1 MPAGLWEP
9 LQVSL
14 SKFGTRKTQLHR
26 LGCNVLRW
34 ENQSVLLKKIHQKG
48 ETAMSLV
55 GTGKKGTTRR
65 GFVKNITAGAGG
77 LALASSLR
85 GALTPNQSELFA
97 APEGTPS
104 ADGTKYGKYFL
115 SDNHQPPKAND
126 FVSLNSLPPFPE
138 IASPQTY
145 FRGASA
151 LPGATATIGW
161 QVFTA
166 PVCWETPHTHKYDE
180 FLIFLGAELP
190 DLCKSFDAEIDFWMG
205 EDMEKHTITS
215 TTVIFIP
222 KGLMHSPLNFRAIRK
237 PVLFHA
243 LYLGPSLDRENTIK
257 DFDLTK
263 FDWGGPVN
271 LKTFGPPKKK

>member
-1 MPAGLWEP
+1 M
-9 LQVSL
+9 
-14 SKFGTRKTQLHR
+14 KT
-26 LGCNVLRW
+26 
-34 ENQSVLLKKIHQKG
+34 IHNKG

-55 GTGKKGTTRR
+55 RTREKGTTRR

-77 LALASSLR
+77 LAIASSLQA
-85 GALTPNQSELFA
+85 ALTSTQSGLMA
-97 APEGTPS
+97 APAETPS

-115 SDNHQPPKAND
+115 TDNHQPPKAND
-126 FVSLNSLPPFPE
+126 FVSLNSIPPFPE

-161 QVFTA
+161 QVFKA

-180 FLIFLGAELP
+180 FLIFLGAEPP

-205 EDMEKHTITS
+205 EEMEKHTFNS
-215 TTVIFIP
+215 TTIIFIP
-222 KGLMHSPLNFRAIRK
+222 KGIMHSPLNFRAIRK

-243 LYLGPSLDRENTIK
+243 LYLGPSLDANRLPG
-257 DFDLTK
+257 FDLTK

-271 LKTFGPPKKK
+271 LKTFGPPKK

>member
-1 MPAGLWEP
+1 
-9 LQVSL
+9 
-14 SKFGTRKTQLHR
+14 
-26 LGCNVLRW
+26 
-34 ENQSVLLKKIHQKG
+34 
-48 ETAMSLV
+48 MSLDS
-55 GTGKKGTTRR
+55 TKKKRTTRR
-65 GFVKNITAGAGG
+65 GFFKKIIAGAGS
-77 LALASSLR
+77 LALASWLR
-85 GALTPNQSELFA
+85 RALTPKKSGLFA
-97 APEGTPS
+97 APKETQSP
-104 ADGTKYGKYFL
+104 DGTKYGHYFL
-115 SDNHQPPKAND
+115 RDNHEPPKAMD

-166 PVCWETPHTHKYDE
+166 PVCWESPHIHKYDE

-190 DLCKSFDAEIDFWMG
+190 DLCSSFDAEIDLWMG
-205 EDMEKHTITS
+205 EEMEKQTITS
-215 TTVIFIP
+215 TTVVFIP
-222 KGLMHSPLNFRAIRK
+222 KGVQHAPLNFRAIRK

-243 LYLGPSLDRENTIK
+243 LYLGPSLDRSNRVP
-257 DFDLTK
+257 DFDLTT

>member
-1 MPAGLWEP
+1 MTDAGN
-9 LQVSL
+9 
-14 SKFGTRKTQLHR
+14 RKK
-26 LGCNVLRW
+26 
-34 ENQSVLLKKIHQKG
+34 S
-48 ETAMSLV
+48 
-55 GTGKKGTTRR
+55 TTRR

-77 LALASSLR
+77 IALAGSLR
-85 GALTPNQSELFA
+85 EALTPGQSEVFA
-97 APEGTPS
+97 APQATKS
-104 ADGTKYGKYFL
+104 SDGTKYGKYFL
-115 SDNHQPPKAND
+115 RDKGEPPKAND

-190 DLCKSFDAEIDFWMG
+190 DLCSSFDAEIDLWMG
-205 EDMEKHTITS
+205 NEMEKHTITS
-215 TTVIFIP
+215 TTIVFIP
-222 KGLMHSPLNFRAIRK
+222 KGLEHAPLNFRIIRK

-243 LYLGPSLDRENTIK
+243 LYLGPSLDRQNTVPN
-257 DFDLTK
+257 FDLTK
-263 FDWGGPVN
+263 FDWGGPAN
-271 LKTFGPPKKK
+271 LKIFGPPKK

>member
-1 MPAGLWEP
+1 M
-9 LQVSL
+9 SL
-14 SKFGTRKTQLHR
+14 ESTRKKR
-26 LGCNVLRW
+26 
-34 ENQSVLLKKIHQKG
+34 
-48 ETAMSLV
+48 
-55 GTGKKGTTRR
+55 TTRR
-65 GFVKNITAGAGG
+65 GFFKKIIAGAGS

-85 GALTPNQSELFA
+85 GLFAPKRSGLFA
-97 APEGTPS
+97 APKETPS
-104 ADGTKYGKYFL
+104 VDGTQYGKYFL
-115 SDNHQPPKAND
+115 SDNGEPPKAMD

-161 QVFTA
+161 QVFNA

-190 DLCKSFDAEIDFWMG
+190 DLCSSFDAEIDLWMG
-205 EDMEKHTITS
+205 DEMEKHTITS
-215 TTVIFIP
+215 TTVVFIP
-222 KGLMHSPLNFRAIRK
+222 KGVQHAPLNFRAIRK

-243 LYLGPSLDRENTIK
+243 LYLGPYLDRSPRVP
-257 DFDLTK
+257 DFDLTT

>member
-1 MPAGLWEP
+1 
-9 LQVSL
+9 
-14 SKFGTRKTQLHR
+14 
-26 LGCNVLRW
+26 
-34 ENQSVLLKKIHQKG
+34 
-48 ETAMSLV
+48 MSLV
-55 GTGKKGTTRR
+55 GTKKKGTTRR
-65 GFVKNITAGAGG
+65 GFVKNITATAGG
-77 LALASSLR
+77 MALANSLR
-85 GALTPNQSELFA
+85 DAWMPNPGELLA
-97 APEGTPS
+97 ATDTTPS

-115 SDNHQPPKAND
+115 SDNRQPPKAGD

-166 PVCWETPHTHKYDE
+166 PVCWETPHLHKYDE

-205 EDMEKHTITS
+205 EELEKHTITS
-215 TTVIFIP
+215 TTIIYIP

-243 LYLGPSLDRENTIK
+243 LYLGPSLDRQNTIK

-271 LKTFGPPKKK
+271 LKTFGPPKK

>member
-1 MPAGLWEP
+1 MTFIP
-9 LQVSL
+9 
-14 SKFGTRKTQLHR
+14 T
-26 LGCNVLRW
+26 N
-34 ENQSVLLKKIHQKG
+34 LK
-48 ETAMSLV
+48 E
-55 GTGKKGTTRR
+55 TTRR
-65 GFVKNITAGAGG
+65 GFVKNVAAGASGIALANSLQAALSSNPGG
-77 LALASSLR
+77 LM
-85 GALTPNQSELFA
+85 A
-97 APEGTPS
+97 APEETQS

-115 SDNHQPPKAND
+115 SDDRQPPKAND

-161 QVFTA
+161 QVFKD
-166 PVCWETPHTHKYDE
+166 PVCWETPHIHKYDE

-190 DLCKSFDAEIDFWMG
+190 DLCSSFDAEIDLWMG
-205 EDMEKHTITS
+205 EEMEKHTFDS

-222 KGLMHSPLNFRAIRK
+222 KGLQHCPLNFRAIRK

-243 LYLGPSLDRENTIK
+243 LYLGPSLDRENRVPG
-257 DFDLTK
+257 FDLTT

-271 LKTFGPPKKK
+271 LKTFGPPPKKK

>member
-1 MPAGLWEP
+1 VKD
-9 LQVSL
+9 QKSL
-14 SKFGTRKTQLHR
+14 VINEETPDILHVFLPVLCQYGRIDRSVLINGIHKRGGKIMSLDDTRKK
-26 LGCNVLRW
+26 
-34 ENQSVLLKKIHQKG
+34 S
-48 ETAMSLV
+48 
-55 GTGKKGTTRR
+55 TTRR
-65 GFVKNITAGAGG
+65 GFFKKIIAGAGS
-77 LALASSLR
+77 LALANSLR
-85 GALTPNQSELFA
+85 GIFAPKRNELFA
-97 APEGTPS
+97 ATKETRSP
-104 ADGTKYGKYFL
+104 DGTIYGKYFL
-115 SDNHQPPKAND
+115 RDNGEPPKAMD

-166 PVCWETPHTHKYDE
+166 PVCWETPHVHKYDE

-190 DLCKSFDAEIDFWMG
+190 DLCSSFDAEIDLWMG
-205 EDMEKHTITS
+205 EEMEKQTITS
-215 TTVIFIP
+215 TTVVFIP
-222 KGLMHSPLNFRAIRK
+222 KGVQHAPLNFRAIRK

-243 LYLGPSLDRENTIK
+243 LYLGPSLDRSPRVP
-257 DFDLTK
+257 DFDLTT

>member
-1 MPAGLWEP
+1 
-9 LQVSL
+9 
-14 SKFGTRKTQLHR
+14 
-26 LGCNVLRW
+26 
-34 ENQSVLLKKIHQKG
+34 
-48 ETAMSLV
+48 MSFV
-55 GTGKKGTTRR
+55 GTKDEGTTRR

-77 LALASSLR
+77 IALAGSLR
-85 GALTPNQSELFA
+85 EALTPDQGELFA
-97 APEGTPS
+97 APAAAPS

-115 SDNHQPPKAND
+115 SDNRQPPKAND

-161 QVFTA
+161 QVFKD

-205 EDMEKHTITS
+205 EEMEKHTITS
-215 TTVIFIP
+215 TTVLYIP
-222 KGLMHSPLNFRAIRK
+222 KGIQHSPLNFRAIRK

-243 LYLGPSLDRENTIK
+243 LYLGPNLDRQNTVPN
-257 DFDLTK
+257 FDLKT
-263 FDWGGPVN
+263 FDWGGSVN
-271 LKTFGPPKKK
+271 LKIFGPPKK